1 MNVGNPRA
9 QISEQ
14 ILAEACDWFID
25 CNEGELDVSG
35 RERLNQW
42 LRRSPEHVHAYLEIA
57 AAWDDSGKLAGAR
70 TLDSATLVAD
80 ALEATNVVHLDPPA
94 MRPQTHARPHR
105 PKLPW
110 IALAAAVC
118 ALVAMGVGLLNQR
131 NTYATVSGEQR
142 SIALDDGSTV
152 ELNVRSRLRV
162 RFSRAERVVEL
173 TEGQALFRVTQDAS
187 RPFIV
192 SSDAVRVRAVG
203 TEFDVYRRG
212 AGTTITVIAGR
223 VAVTDSRIGPILLS
237 AGERLTVAP
246 GTAPSVVTA
255 NTTAATAWTQRKL
268 MFEETPLSAAVAEF
282 NRYNSSQMIIEDA
295 ALAEYHIRGNFDA
308 GNPERL
314 IQFLRDRFGVD
325 VRRSGNEIHLSRK
338 SSATNQ

>member
-14 ILAEACDWFID
+14 ILAEACEWFID
-25 CNEGELDVSG
+25 CNEGELDAGG

-42 LRRSPEHVHAYLEIA
+42 MRRSPEHVHAYLEIA

-70 TLDSATLVAD
+70 TLDSAPLVTD
-80 ALEATNVVHLDPPA
+80 ALEETNVVHLDPLA
-94 MRPQTHARPHR
+94 IRPHMHARPRR
-105 PKLPW
+105 PNLPW

-118 ALVAMGVGLLNQR
+118 ALVAAGIGFLNQG
-131 NTYATVSGEQR
+131 NTYTTVRGEQR

-152 ELNVRSRLRV
+152 ELNVRSRLSV
-162 RFSRAERVVEL
+162 RFSRTERVVEL

-192 SSDAVRVRAVG
+192 SSDGVRVRAVG
-203 TEFDVYRRG
+203 TEFDVYRQG
-212 AGTTITVIAGR
+212 GGITVTVIEGR
-223 VAVTDSRIGPILLS
+223 VAVADGSGVPMLLS

-246 GTAPSVVTA
+246 GAAPSLATA

-282 NRYNSSQMIIEDA
+282 NRYNSRQMIIEDA
-295 ALAEYHIRGNFDA
+295 TLAEYHIRGNFDA

-314 IQFLRDRFGVD
+314 IQFLRDRFDVD
-325 VRRSGNEIHLSRK
+325 VRQSGNTVHLSRK
-338 SSATNQ
+338 SSAANQ